1 MNQNFAKALYVAG
14 VTTFCTFLA
23 CWAVLAHQ
31 EGTASSHGV
40 SKVDEEFV
48 KKAAKGGMTEV
59 KLGLLAEQK
68 STNDSVK
75 KFAQRMVQNHT
86 KANDEL
92 KDAAQKANV
101 PLPTDLDPKDEAKY
115 QSLSQLSGEAFDKA
129 YAKEMVRDHQEDVS
143 EFKKESSS
151 GQKLAIKTF
160 AEQTLPT
167 LQEHLQQ
174 ARQIEQSV
182 FASAVTRGRAAG
194 MPHSQHRRR

>member
-1 MNQNFAKALYVAG
+1 MNQNVAKALYVAG

-31 EGTASSHGV
+31 ESSNGAHGV
-40 SKVDEEFV
+40 SKADEEFV
-48 KKAAKGGMTEV
+48 KKAAQGGMAEV
-59 KLGLLAEQK
+59 KLGELAEQK
-68 STNDSVK
+68 AANESVK
-75 KFAQRMVQNHT
+75 KFAQRMVQDHT

-101 PLPTDLDPKDEAKY
+101 ALPTDLDAKDEAKY

-129 YAKEMVRDHQEDVS
+129 YAKEMVKDHQEDVS

-160 AEQTLPT
+160 AAQTLPT
-167 LQEHLQQ
+167 LQEHLKQ

-182 FASAVTRGRAAG
+182 SANAVTRGRAAG
-194 MPHSQHRRR
+194 MPHSQHRR